1 MCKNICNTCSKEFNS
16 SKGLANHLR
25 GGCTTLKHEKY
36 NKPCSICNVIIQ
48 YESRIKYEDALK
60 LNSKCYKCRNIGRN
74 VSDETK
80 GKISKTLK
88 EKYKNGELTP
98 NMSKAHS
105 DESRIKMSKTKIN
118 TPLSDEHKIKISKGV
133 LNSEKHKIAMRCEI
147 RSKKISN
154 YQKNKI
160 VSEET
165 KKIQRLNAIKRIT
178 SLFGG
183 EFHPSF
189 NKKACEYFDLLML
202 ETNTHIQHA
211 LNGGEYHIEELGYW
225 VDGYDKENNIV
236 YEFDEKY
243 HFNKN
248 GSLKLKDIQRQKL
261 ITEHLKCKFIRI
273 NYTEFNQDN
282 NL

>member
-1 MCKNICNTCSKEFNS
+1 MCKNICNVCNKQFNS
-16 SKGLANHLR
+16 SRGLANHLR
-25 GGCTTLKHEKY
+25 GGCTTLKHEGY
-36 NKPCSICNVIIQ
+36 NKPCPICNVVIQ
-48 YESRIKYEDALK
+48 YESRIKYEEALK
-60 LNSKCYKCRNIGRN
+60 LDSRCYRCCSIGRN
-74 VSDETK
+74 ITDETK
-80 GKISKTLK
+80 LKISKRLK
-88 EKYKNGELTP
+88 EKYKNGELVA
-98 NMSKAHS
+98 NISRAHS
-105 DESRIKMSKTKIN
+105 HESRIKMGKTKTN
-118 TPLSDEHKIKISKGV
+118 VPLSDEHKNKISKSI

-165 KKIQRLNAIKRIT
+165 KKIQRLNTINRIT

-189 NKKACEYFDLLML
+189 NKKACKYFDLLML

-211 LNGGEYHIEELGYW
+211 LNGGEYYIEELGYW

-243 HFNKN
+243 HFNKDGN
-248 GSLKLKDIQRQKL
+248 LKLKDIQRQKL

-273 NYTEFNQDN
+273 HYSEFNQN
-282 NL
+282 NN